1 MLVTMVGALARA
13 ARGAWRGE
21 AASNARSAACAKF
34 EMFIK
39 IATNARNAR
48 NA

>member
-1 MLVTMVGALARA
+1 MLVTMVSALARA

-21 AASNARSAACAKF
+21 APSNARSAASSKF
-34 EMFIK
+34 VMFTK
-39 IATNARNAR
+39 IARNAR